1 MQPYDIQPTKK
12 QWKLLWR
19 ARYKDQYTWKEFY
32 ARVEWWYLDLCDHV
46 SANLFDD
53 DECPKDNTF

>member
-32 ARVEWWYLDLCDHV
+32 ARVEWWYLDLGDYV
-46 SANLFDD
+46 SSNAQAIGL
-53 DECPKDNTF
+53 EEEV